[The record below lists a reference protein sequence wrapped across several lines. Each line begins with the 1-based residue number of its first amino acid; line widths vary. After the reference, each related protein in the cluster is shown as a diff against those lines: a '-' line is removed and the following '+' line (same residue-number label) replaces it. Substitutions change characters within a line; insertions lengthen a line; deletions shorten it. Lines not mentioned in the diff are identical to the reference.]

1 MTDNSSEC
9 ITAQFRFGGPPS
21 VPTIRSTR
29 TFFDQFCAPLVGPEA
44 SSRVGM
50 VAHELLEN
58 LAKYS
63 DGGPVELGVE
73 VIPTEDHFRVRI
85 TTVNRTPR
93 VSEVE
98 RALGDVSSSRD
109 PEAQYVEYIRSAVA
123 RAEGSGLGLV
133 RIRAEGEMEIHYA
146 VSGNQ
151 ITICAEALLSR
162 WKEQ

>member
-1 MTDNSSEC
+1 MTGNPSEC
-9 ITAQFRFGGPPS
+9 IAVQLRLGGPPS
-21 VPTIRSTR
+21 VLMIRSTR
-29 TFFDQFCAPLVGPEA
+29 TFFDRFCAPLVGPDA

-50 VAHELLEN
+50 VAHEFLEN

-73 VIPTEDHFRVRI
+73 VIPIEDHFRVRI

-93 VSEVE
+93 VSEVV
-98 RALGDVSSSRD
+98 RVLGDVSNSPD
-109 PEAQYVEYIRSAVA
+109 PAAKYVEYMHSAVA

-133 RIRAEGEMEIHYA
+133 RIRAEGGMEIRYT
-146 VSGNQ
+146 VSGDQ

-162 WKEQ
+162 WREQ